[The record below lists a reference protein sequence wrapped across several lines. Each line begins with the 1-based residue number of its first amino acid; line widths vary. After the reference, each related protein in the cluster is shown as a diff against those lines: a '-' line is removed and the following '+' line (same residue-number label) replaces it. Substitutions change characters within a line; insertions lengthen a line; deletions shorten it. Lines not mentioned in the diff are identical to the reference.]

1 MQKPVWIPQSIRAS
15 YVKHIAGYC
24 IRTSTTPSL
33 PKMFKGVCF
42 EQIHC
47 SKNDRKNNLCGI
59 LDVIFDVHFHF
70 WDKILFYVLIITVA
84 NFN

>member
-47 SKNDRKNNLCGI
+47 SKNDRKNNRCGI

-70 WDKILFYVLIITVA
+70 GDKIFLLGRF
-84 NFN
+84 